1 MKPKR
6 EVPAL
11 RFGDLVHQAL
21 AAYYLP
27 GRKRGQLP
35 AGTFLHL
42 YEAQIEQH
50 KREGFNVWADDAWQE
65 AGELGVTMLERYVKE
80 WEDRDKQYQ
89 VIQSEIQFRWPIRPA
104 RGAKPIGIYVGTI
117 DGLWKDLTKTKRP
130 YLFAEHKTA
139 SAINIDGLAL
149 DEQAGAYWTYG
160 PAYMTR
166 AGLFDHPEEID
177 CIMYN
182 FLRKAKPNPEKK
194 YDDMGRVLNKD
205 GSISKSQPA
214 PYFARESIFRDKVD
228 RQNVHKRVVE
238 QAREIALARDGK
250 IAVYKVPGPWHN
262 PNCRGCSFRD
272 MCELHETGNNWK
284 AMAQSEYEFWEPYE
298 PHEIESDERR

>member
-1 MKPKR
+1 MTSNSNLPLLRTSERSSFTQCRQKWYWGWVEQMKPKR

-104 RGAKPIGIYVGTI
+104 R
-117 DGLWKDLTKTKRP
+117 
-130 YLFAEHKTA
+130 
-139 SAINIDGLAL
+139 
-149 DEQAGAYWTYG
+149 
-160 PAYMTR
+160 
-166 AGLFDHPEEID
+166 
-177 CIMYN
+177 
-182 FLRKAKPNPEKK
+182 
-194 YDDMGRVLNKD
+194 
-205 GSISKSQPA
+205 
-214 PYFARESIFRDKVD
+214 
-228 RQNVHKRVVE
+228 
-238 QAREIALARDGK
+238 
-250 IAVYKVPGPWHN
+250 
-262 PNCRGCSFRD
+262 
-272 MCELHETGNNWK
+272 
-284 AMAQSEYEFWEPYE
+284 
-298 PHEIESDERR
+298 